1 MAPTQGE
8 ALPRPRKPWRSSP
21 AVCLCAFTALLTLIW
36 PAGDA
41 FVFSIRAPSSTRPVL
56 QTATSTSTA
65 RCASMHGSTVVSS
78 TGSEVVGGSREDSI
92 ELHDDGEVDDEDE
105 DDFDDEDVHP
115 SVSWLYPPKPSSA
128 TAVKTTDTRSKENK
142 TRPSRRTLCVD
153 YGTRRVGLA
162 IGVGI
167 SPRAVPGV
175 TNVGSDLEVAR
186 QVLVRARGEGIR
198 DIVVGLPLERN
209 GTETE
214 MCEIVRGFASVL
226 ADVGAA
232 SRPTAGVFLWDER
245 FSSAQAAAMLD
256 PYGGGMSSKV
266 EIDSLA
272 ASLILKHFFE
282 EGGTNS
288 AEKVKPSTG
297 VVTAEV
303 WRAAGRDGEEGEE
316 DDSEGEK
323 GEDAYGEGS
332 RRRFQE
338 MREESA
344 RSAAAGE
351 DSARRRAWRKRRRR

>member
-1 MAPTQGE
+1 MAPTHGE
-8 ALPRPRKPWRSSP
+8 ALPRPRKPWLSSP

-41 FVFSIRAPSSTRPVL
+41 FVFSTRAPSSTRPLL

-65 RCASMHGSTVVSS
+65 RCASMHGSTAVSS
-78 TGSEVVGGSREDSI
+78 TGSKVVDGSREDSI

-115 SVSWLYPPKPSSA
+115 SVSWLYPPKPSST
-128 TAVKTTDTRSKENK
+128 TAAKTTDTRSEEK

-256 PYGGGMSSKV
+256 PCGGGMSSKV

-282 EGGTNS
+282 EGGTNI
-288 AEKVKPSTG
+288 AEKVEPSTG

-303 WRAAGRDGEEGEE
+303 WRAAGREGEEGEE
-316 DDSEGEK
+316 DESEGEK
-323 GEDAYGEGS
+323 EEDAYGEGS

-344 RSAAAGE
+344 RSAAVGE

>member
-1 MAPTQGE
+1 
-8 ALPRPRKPWRSSP
+8 
-21 AVCLCAFTALLTLIW
+21 
-36 PAGDA
+36 
-41 FVFSIRAPSSTRPVL
+41 
-56 QTATSTSTA
+56 
-65 RCASMHGSTVVSS
+65 MHGSTAVSLS
-78 TGSEVVGGSREDSI
+78 TGSEVFGGSKEDSI
-92 ELHDDGEVDDEDE
+92 ELHDDGEADDED
-105 DDFDDEDVHP
+105 DGDFDDENIHP
-115 SVSWLYPPKPSSA
+115 SVSWLYPPKPSS
-128 TAVKTTDTRSKENK
+128 TAAVTTTDTRSKK
-142 TRPSRRTLCVD
+142 PRPARRTLCVD

-167 SPRAVPGV
+167 SPRTVPGV

-198 DIVVGLPLERN
+198 DIVVGLPLDRN

-214 MCEIVRGFASVL
+214 MCQVVRGFASVL

-256 PYGGGMSSKV
+256 PYGGGMSTKV

-288 AEKVKPSTG
+288 AEKVRPSTG
-297 VVTAEV
+297 VVTEEV
-303 WRAAGRDGEEGEE
+303 LRAAGRSRQGEEGEG
-316 DDSEGEK
+316 EGEK
-323 GEDAYGEGS
+323 EEDAYGEGS

-351 DSARRRAWRKRRRR
+351 DSARRRAWRKRRRRR